1 MHPVPKRRG
10 AELWDSLL
18 NSVLQGLASLECGQ
32 LGSLDGDL
40 GTGLGVA
47 ALALGALADLESAKA
62 NQGDLVA
69 ALQGLGDDIESAV
82 DSSLGILL
90 GQICFSATAAI
101 SSTFVMVCT
110 SKIYQQKAA
119 ANAGRAR
126 SCYASCLTVGA
137 WLR

>member
-10 AELWDSLL
+10 AELWDCLL

-90 GQICFSATAAI
+90 G
-101 SSTFVMVCT
+101 
-110 SKIYQQKAA
+110 
-119 ANAGRAR
+119 RAR